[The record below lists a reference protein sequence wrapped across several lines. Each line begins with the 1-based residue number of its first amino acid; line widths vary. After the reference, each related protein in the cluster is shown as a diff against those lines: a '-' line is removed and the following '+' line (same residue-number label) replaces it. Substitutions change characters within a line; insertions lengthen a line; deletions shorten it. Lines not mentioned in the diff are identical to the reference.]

1 MTEANPNLRKAICL
15 MVIGEK
21 YEKLYNENKNV
32 FEEYSQKCGAELI
45 LIKNPLDNGF
55 KRPLLSQK
63 LLIPDYCKDFDIVA
77 FLDLDILISP
87 KAPSIFNFLPENKDF
102 GAVLDPRETNEFKKT
117 WEHIPRILEETT
129 EKYFTDRNFS
139 IPIGTELQGSING
152 GVFIFR
158 PNMVSKIFNDYYFSD
173 HQQGDLNSFE
183 EAPMAFLTQV
193 NDIFQPLPSEFNVQ
207 IMYKYNGTVTKEDDR
222 KQTGGIKRYFHS
234 RIAKKRGWSI
244 YPTNIYKE
252 LVSELYQKNYF
263 IHFAGSYPII
273 KKDTKSKINLT
284 YGVTVCN
291 ESIEL
296 KRLLILLIE
305 NIDAGDE
312 ILVLKDSS
320 VESNEVEAVLH
331 EFKNDIRLIY
341 RPLNR
346 DFATFKNSLIT
357 AAAKDYLFQIDAD
370 EEPKILLIKN
380 LKRYLLDNKKVDVFN
395 VPRIN
400 TVIGIT
406 PEHVKKW
413 NWAVDSNNYINFPDY
428 QQRIFK
434 LNKGIVWKNKVHEH
448 LSGFKKQNS
457 LPIDTTDFC
466 LLHEKIIA
474 KQEQQNNFYE
484 TLV

>member
-1 MTEANPNLRKAICL
+1 M
-15 MVIGEK
+15 
-21 YEKLYNENKNV
+21 
-32 FEEYSQKCGAELI
+32 
-45 LIKNPLDNGF
+45 
-55 KRPLLSQK
+55 
-63 LLIPDYCKDFDIVA
+63 
-77 FLDLDILISP
+77 
-87 KAPSIFNFLPENKDF
+87 
-102 GAVLDPRETNEFKKT
+102 
-117 WEHIPRILEETT
+117 
-129 EKYFTDRNFS
+129 
-139 IPIGTELQGSING
+139 
-152 GVFIFR
+152 
-158 PNMVSKIFNDYYFSD
+158 
-173 HQQGDLNSFE
+173 
-183 EAPMAFLTQV
+183 
-193 NDIFQPLPSEFNVQ
+193 
-207 IMYKYNGTVTKEDDR
+207 
-222 KQTGGIKRYFHS
+222 
-234 RIAKKRGWSI
+234 
-244 YPTNIYKE
+244 
-252 LVSELYQKNYF
+252 
-263 IHFAGSYPII
+263 
-273 KKDTKSKINLT
+273 
-284 YGVTVCN
+284 
-291 ESIEL
+291 
-296 KRLLILLIE
+296 LIE

-320 VESNEVEAVLH
+320 VESKEVEAVLH

-370 EEPKILLIKN
+370 EEPKISLIKN

-448 LSGFKKQNS
+448 LSGFKKQNT

>member
-1 MTEANPNLRKAICL
+1 M
-15 MVIGEK
+15 
-21 YEKLYNENKNV
+21 
-32 FEEYSQKCGAELI
+32 S
-45 LIKNPLDNGF
+45 
-55 KRPLLSQK
+55 
-63 LLIPDYCKDFDIVA
+63 
-77 FLDLDILISP
+77 
-87 KAPSIFNFLPENKDF
+87 
-102 GAVLDPRETNEFKKT
+102 
-117 WEHIPRILEETT
+117 
-129 EKYFTDRNFS
+129 
-139 IPIGTELQGSING
+139 
-152 GVFIFR
+152 
-158 PNMVSKIFNDYYFSD
+158 
-173 HQQGDLNSFE
+173 
-183 EAPMAFLTQV
+183 
-193 NDIFQPLPSEFNVQ
+193 
-207 IMYKYNGTVTKEDDR
+207 
-222 KQTGGIKRYFHS
+222 
-234 RIAKKRGWSI
+234 
-244 YPTNIYKE
+244 
-252 LVSELYQKNYF
+252 KNYF

-320 VESNEVEAVLH
+320 VESKEVEAVLH

-370 EEPKILLIKN
+370 EEPKISLIKN

-448 LSGFKKQNS
+448 LSGFKKQNT